1 MGGRQMFRN
10 QDKYKCNIHETD
22 SGKSQMDEAK
32 RVSRRE
38 FMKGAAFGLIGTA
51 VALNSAAAPMKAAR
65 LGDIKSNSSTTEKED
80 HESLTSKVA
89 LIKGDERYSSV
100 YKALDMIKQDI
111 KHGIGNKQV
120 VIKPNFVVTDNQLAA
135 THVDCTTAIL
145 DVLKQIYDK
154 RVIIAESP
162 ADGPAARGF
171 DNYGY
176 QKLLKKYD
184 VKFMELDDDKP
195 STFFILD
202 KNLQPLP
209 IQVSSMMMDPDIYL
223 ISSAVMKTHDTVVA
237 TLSLKNILMGA
248 PLKINGKHY
257 KRDVH
262 QGIKEINYTF
272 FQMTPLMKPD
282 LAIID
287 GFQGMEGNGPVG
299 GTPVD
304 TKVAIASTDF
314 LAAER
319 TAVEVMGIDFAKIGY
334 LNYCANANL
343 GVADLSRIEV
353 LGEKIDNCKRKFK
366 LHENVEEQYHWMDK
380 I

>member
-1 MGGRQMFRN
+1 MFRN
-10 QDKYKCNIHETD
+10 QDKYKCDIHENDCEFEVD
-22 SGKSQMDEAK
+22 SGKSQTDEAK

-38 FMKGAAFGLIGTA
+38 FMKGAAFGLIGTT
-51 VALNSAAAPMKAAR
+51 VALNSVAAPMKLAR
-65 LGDIKSNSSTTEKED
+65 LADIKKDSSTETEKA
-80 HESLTSKVA
+80 SKVA
-89 LIKGDERYSSV
+89 LIKGDERYSNV
-100 YKALDMIKQDI
+100 YKSLDMLKQDI
-111 KHGIGNKQV
+111 KRGIGNKQV
-120 VIKPNFVVTDNQLAA
+120 VIKPNFVVTNNQLAA

-154 RVIIAESP
+154 QVIIAESP

-202 KNLQPLP
+202 KNLQPMP
-209 IQVSSMMMDPDIYL
+209 IQVSSMMMDPNVYL
-223 ISSAVMKTHDTVVA
+223 ISAAVMKTHDTVVT

-248 PLKINGKHY
+248 PLKIDGKHY

-272 FQMTPLMKPD
+272 FQMTPSMKPD

-304 TKVAIASTDF
+304 TQVAIASTDF

-353 LGEKIDNCKRKFK
+353 LGEKIDNCTRKFK
-366 LHENVEEQYHWMDK
+366 LHENIEQQYHWMDK

>member
-1 MGGRQMFRN
+1 MFCN
-10 QDKYKCNIHETD
+10 LDKHRLEIQESDCELAVD
-22 SGKSQMDEAK
+22 DGKLPVDEAK
-32 RVSRRE
+32 SVNRRE
-38 FMKGAAFGLIGTA
+38 FIKGAAFGLIGTA
-51 VALNSAAAPMKAAR
+51 VALNSFAAPMQLTRLADIKKKTSTEKAA
-65 LGDIKSNSSTTEKED
+65 
-80 HESLTSKVA
+80 KVA
-89 LIKGDERYSSV
+89 LIKGDERYSNV
-100 YKALDMIKQDI
+100 YAALNMIKQDI
-111 KHGIGNKQV
+111 KRGIGNKQV
-120 VIKPNFVVTDNQLAA
+120 VIKPNFVVTNNQLSA

-154 RVIIAESP
+154 QIIIAESP

-176 QKLLKKYD
+176 QKLLKTYD
-184 VKFMELDDDKP
+184 VKFMELDDDEP
-195 STFFILD
+195 STLFILD

-209 IQVSSMMMDPDIYL
+209 IQVSSMMMDADVYL
-223 ISSAVMKTHDTVVA
+223 ISSAVMKTHDTVVT

-262 QGIKEINYTF
+262 QGIKQINYTF

-299 GTPVD
+299 GTAVD

-314 LAAER
+314 LAADR
-319 TAVEVMGIDFAKIGY
+319 TAVEVMGIDFSKIGY
-334 LNYCANANL
+334 LNYCADANL
-343 GVADLSRIEV
+343 GVADLSRVEV
-353 LGEKIDNCKRKFK
+353 LGEKIANCKRKFK
-366 LHENVEEQYHWMDK
+366 LHENIEQQYQWMDK

>member
-1 MGGRQMFRN
+1 MFCNR
-10 QDKYKCNIHETD
+10 DKHKPEIHESDCELTVD
-22 SGKSQMDEAK
+22 SGKLDMDEAR

-38 FMKGAAFGLIGTA
+38 FMKGAAFGLMGTV
-51 VALNSAAAPMKAAR
+51 VALNSVAETMKPIRLADIKKNRPVEKAA
-65 LGDIKSNSSTTEKED
+65 
-80 HESLTSKVA
+80 KVA
-89 LIKGDERYSSV
+89 LIKGDERYSNV
-100 YKALDMIKQDI
+100 HEALNMIKQDI
-111 KHGIGNKQV
+111 EHGIGNKQV
-120 VIKPNFVVTDNQLAA
+120 VIKPNFVVTNNQLAA

-154 RVIIAESP
+154 QVIIAESP

-176 QKLLKKYD
+176 KKLLKKYD

-209 IQVSSMMMDPDIYL
+209 IQVSSMVMDPDIYL
-223 ISSAVMKTHDTVVA
+223 ISSAVMKTHDTVVT

-257 KRDVH
+257 KRQVH
-262 QGIKEINYTF
+262 QGIKQINYTF
-272 FQMTPLMKPD
+272 FQMAPLMKPD

-299 GTPVD
+299 GTAVD

-314 LAAER
+314 LAADR

-334 LNYCANANL
+334 LNYCARANL
-343 GVADLSRIEV
+343 GVADLSRIEM

-366 LHENVEEQYHWMDK
+366 LHENVEQQYQWMEK

>member
-1 MGGRQMFRN
+1 MFRH
-10 QDKYKCNIHETD
+10 QDKCTHEIHE
-22 SGKSQMDEAK
+22 DEAK
-32 RVSRRE
+32 RVNRRQ
-38 FMKGAAFGLIGTA
+38 FMKGAAFGLIGTT
-51 VALNSAAAPMKAAR
+51 VALNSVAAPMQPTR
-65 LGDIKSNSSTTEKED
+65 LADIKKDSLTGKEGN
-80 HESLTSKVA
+80 ESLTCKVA
-89 LIKGDERYSSV
+89 LIKGDERYSNV

-111 KHGIGNKQV
+111 KQGIGNKQV
-120 VIKPNFVVTDNQLAA
+120 VIKPNFVVTNNQFAA

-154 RVIIAESP
+154 QVIIAESP

-176 QKLLKKYD
+176 QKLLKKYE
-184 VKFMELDDDKP
+184 VKFMELDADKP

-209 IQVSSMMMDPDIYL
+209 VQVSSMIMDPNVYL

-257 KRDVH
+257 KQEVH
-262 QGIKEINYTF
+262 QGIKQINYTF

-287 GFQGMEGNGPVG
+287 GFQGMEGNGPVS

-304 TKVAIASTDF
+304 AKVAIASTDF
-314 LAAER
+314 LAADR

-353 LGEKIDNCKRKFK
+353 LGEKIDNCRRTFK
-366 LHENVEEQYHWMDK
+366 LHENIEQQYEWMNK

>member
-1 MGGRQMFRN
+1 MFRN
-10 QDKYKCNIHETD
+10 QDKCKHEIHE
-22 SGKSQMDEAK
+22 DEAK
-32 RVSRRE
+32 RVSRRQ
-38 FMKGAAFGLIGTA
+38 FMKGAAFGLIGTT
-51 VALNSAAAPMKAAR
+51 VALNSVAAPMQPAR
-65 LGDIKSNSSTTEKED
+65 LADIKKDSLTEKEG
-80 HESLTSKVA
+80 HESLTCKVA
-89 LIKGDERYSSV
+89 LIKGDERYSNV
-100 YKALDMIKQDI
+100 YKALDMLKQDI
-111 KHGIGNKQV
+111 KQGIGNKQV
-120 VIKPNFVVTDNQLAA
+120 VIKPNFVVTDNQFAA

-154 RVIIAESP
+154 QVIIAESP

-209 IQVSSMMMDPDIYL
+209 IQVSSMIMDPNVYL

-257 KRDVH
+257 KQEMH
-262 QGIKEINYTF
+262 QGIKQINYTF

-314 LAAER
+314 LAADR

-353 LGEKIDNCKRKFK
+353 LGEKIDNCRRTFK
-366 LHENVEEQYHWMDK
+366 LHENIEQQYQWMEK

>member
-1 MGGRQMFRN
+1 MFCSRSKN
-10 QDKYKCNIHETD
+10 KPEIHESD
-22 SGKSQMDEAK
+22 SEWEDNSVTSKMNGAK

-38 FMKGAAFGLIGTA
+38 FMKGAALGLMGTA
-51 VALNSAAAPMKAAR
+51 IALNSTAAPMKPAKLA
-65 LGDIKSNSSTTEKED
+65 DIKKDSPTDEKA
-80 HESLTSKVA
+80 SKVA
-89 LIKGDERYSSV
+89 LIKGDERYSNV
-100 YKALDMIKQDI
+100 YEALNIIKQDI
-111 KHGIGNKQV
+111 KQGIGNKQV
-120 VIKPNFVVTDNQLAA
+120 VIKPNFVVTNNQLAA

-145 DVLKQIYDK
+145 DVLKQIYDGQ
-154 RVIIAESP
+154 VIIAESP
-162 ADGPAARGF
+162 AVGPAAQGF

-184 VKFMELDDDKP
+184 VKFMELDEDKA

-202 KNLQPLP
+202 ENLQPLP
-209 IQVSSMMMDPDIYL
+209 IQVSSMMMDPDVYL

-248 PLKINGKHY
+248 PLKNEDKHY

-262 QGIKEINYTF
+262 QGIKQINYTF
-272 FQMTPLMKPD
+272 FLMTPSMKPD

-304 TKVAIASTDF
+304 AKVAIASTDF
-314 LAAER
+314 LTADR
-319 TAVEVMGIDFAKIGY
+319 TAVEVMGIDFASVGY

-343 GVADLSRIEV
+343 GIADLSRVDV
-353 LGEKIDNCKRKFK
+353 LGEKIENCRQKFK
-366 LHENVEEQYHWMDK
+366 LHENVKQQYQWMDK
-380 I
+380 V